1 MIKVD
6 DRFLA
11 EVGLQNLPEPQRTAF
26 ITEIQGELENR
37 VGEKMSEGMT
47 PEQLEEFDGIMQ
59 KDRNTM
65 IKFLTKLGDYRQDD
79 IYKNLLQK
87 YNTTEGTLEILGEY
101 LSVKWIQLNRP
112 DYARVAQ
119 DIESEFKQ
127 EIIKAHDEIM
137 EMVRQT
143 SGTEEEV
150 VARYNPQN
158 SAPIQPSAPMQPVA
172 QPTMQQPMSNI
183 QQPAQNW
190 GQKKNKVQRI
200 DFIFLDSHYRRMWS
214 PLVYAQQAAG
224 DR

>member
-65 IKFLTKLGDYRQDD
+65 IKFLTRLGDYRQDD
-79 IYKNLLQK
+79 IYKKLLQK

-119 DIESEFKQ
+119 DIEAEFKQ

-150 VARYNPQN
+150 VARYNAREAA
-158 SAPIQPSAPMQPVA
+158 SMQPA
-172 QPTMQQPMSNI
+172 TQPMMQQPISSMQQPMPDV
-183 QQPAQNW
+183 QQPMPN
-190 GQKKNKVQRI
+190 VQ
-200 DFIFLDSHYRRMWS
+200 
-214 PLVYAQQAAG
+214 
-224 DR
+224 

>member
-1 MIKVD
+1 MD

-65 IKFLTKLGDYRQDD
+65 IKFLTKLGDYRQDE
-79 IYKNLLQK
+79 IYKKLLQK

-119 DIESEFKQ
+119 DIEAEFKQ

-137 EMVRQT
+137 AMVRQT
-143 SGTEEEV
+143 SVPEEQLVASQQTMTAPQQMTE
-150 VARYNPQN
+150 
-158 SAPIQPSAPMQPVA
+158 QPVVSQQQMA
-172 QPTMQQPMSNI
+172 PQQPMTNMQQPVM
-183 QQPAQNW
+183 PARQTGMMQN
-190 GQKKNKVQRI
+190 
-200 DFIFLDSHYRRMWS
+200 
-214 PLVYAQQAAG
+214 PYAQQTSQVSFTNWN
-224 DR
+224 

>member
-1 MIKVD
+1 MD

-65 IKFLTKLGDYRQDD
+65 IKFLTRLGDYRQDD
-79 IYKNLLQK
+79 IYKKLLQK

-119 DIESEFKQ
+119 DIEAEFKQ

-150 VARYNPQN
+150 VARYNARETA
-158 SAPIQPSAPMQPVA
+158 SMQPTT
-172 QPTMQQPMSNI
+172 QPMMQQPISSMQQPMPNV
-183 QQPAQNW
+183 QQPMPN
-190 GQKKNKVQRI
+190 VQ
-200 DFIFLDSHYRRMWS
+200 
-214 PLVYAQQAAG
+214 
-224 DR
+224 

>member
-6 DRFLA
+6 DRFLV

-26 ITEIQGELENR
+26 ITEIQG
-37 VGEKMSEGMT
+37 
-47 PEQLEEFDGIMQ
+47 
-59 KDRNTM
+59 
-65 IKFLTKLGDYRQDD
+65 DYRQDD
-79 IYKNLLQK
+79 IYKKLLQK

-158 SAPIQPSAPMQPVA
+158 SAPMQPVV

-190 GQKKNKVQRI
+190 G
-200 DFIFLDSHYRRMWS
+200 
-214 PLVYAQQAAG
+214 
-224 DR
+224 

>member
-65 IKFLTKLGDYRQDD
+65 IKFLTRLGDYRQDD
-79 IYKNLLQK
+79 IYKKLLQK

-119 DIESEFKQ
+119 DIEAEFKQ

-150 VARYNPQN
+150 VARYNAREIA
-158 SAPIQPSAPMQPVA
+158 SMQPA
-172 QPTMQQPMSNI
+172 TQPMMQQPISSMQQPMPNV
-183 QQPAQNW
+183 QQPMPN
-190 GQKKNKVQRI
+190 VQ
-200 DFIFLDSHYRRMWS
+200 
-214 PLVYAQQAAG
+214 
-224 DR
+224 

>member
-1 MIKVD
+1 MD

-65 IKFLTKLGDYRQDD
+65 IKFLTRLGDYRQDD
-79 IYKNLLQK
+79 IYKKLLQK

-119 DIESEFKQ
+119 DIEAEFKQ

-150 VARYNPQN
+150 VARYNAREAASMKPATQPMMQQ
-158 SAPIQPSAPMQPVA
+158 PISS
-172 QPTMQQPMSNI
+172 MQQPMPNV
-183 QQPAQNW
+183 QQPMPN
-190 GQKKNKVQRI
+190 VQ
-200 DFIFLDSHYRRMWS
+200 
-214 PLVYAQQAAG
+214 
-224 DR
+224 

>member
-1 MIKVD
+1 MD

-65 IKFLTKLGDYRQDD
+65 IKFLTRLGDYRQDD
-79 IYKNLLQK
+79 IYKKLLQK

-119 DIESEFKQ
+119 DIEAEFKQ

-150 VARYNPQN
+150 VARYNAREAA
-158 SAPIQPSAPMQPVA
+158 SMQPA
-172 QPTMQQPMSNI
+172 TQSMMQQPIISSMQQPMPNV
-183 QQPAQNW
+183 QQPMPN
-190 GQKKNKVQRI
+190 VQ
-200 DFIFLDSHYRRMWS
+200 
-214 PLVYAQQAAG
+214 
-224 DR
+224 

>member
-1 MIKVD
+1 MD

-79 IYKNLLQK
+79 IYKKLLQK

-158 SAPIQPSAPMQPVA
+158 SAPMQPSAPIMQPVA
-172 QPTMQQPMSNI
+172 QPTMQKPMSNI

-190 GQKKNKVQRI
+190 G
-200 DFIFLDSHYRRMWS
+200 
-214 PLVYAQQAAG
+214 
-224 DR
+224 

>member
-65 IKFLTKLGDYRQDD
+65 IKFLTRLGDYRQDD
-79 IYKNLLQK
+79 IYKKLLQK

-119 DIESEFKQ
+119 DIEAEFKQ

-150 VARYNPQN
+150 VARYNAREAA
-158 SAPIQPSAPMQPVA
+158 SMQPA
-172 QPTMQQPMSNI
+172 TQPMMQQPIISSMQQPMPNV
-183 QQPAQNW
+183 QQPMPN
-190 GQKKNKVQRI
+190 VQ
-200 DFIFLDSHYRRMWS
+200 
-214 PLVYAQQAAG
+214 
-224 DR
+224 

>member
-65 IKFLTKLGDYRQDD
+65 IKFLTRLGDYRQDD
-79 IYKNLLQK
+79 IYKKLLQK

-119 DIESEFKQ
+119 DIEAEFKQ

-150 VARYNPQN
+150 VARYNARETATN
-158 SAPIQPSAPMQPVA
+158 AERAAANAKCAIISAELLVA
-172 QPTMQQPMSNI
+172 KIKSS
-183 QQPAQNW
+183 
-190 GQKKNKVQRI
+190 RLY
-200 DFIFLDSHYRRMWS
+200 FFR
-214 PLVYAQQAAG
+214 
-224 DR
+224 